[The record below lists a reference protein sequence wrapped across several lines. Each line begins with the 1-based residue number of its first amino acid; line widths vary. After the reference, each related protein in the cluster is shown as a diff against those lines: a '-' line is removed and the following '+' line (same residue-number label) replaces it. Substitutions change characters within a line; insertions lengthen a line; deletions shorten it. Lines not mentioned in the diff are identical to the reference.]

1 MALIVLPAQMIWRNR
16 PVDVA
21 VPVGKRIPPRAL
33 NWLQQF
39 AEQQNRMLLHSEQ
52 VEVDGV
58 FTNRQRVAAYG
69 PPAFQQEMAQR
80 MASGDMHLG
89 ISPSGKTDA

>member
-1 MALIVLPAQMIWRNR
+1 
-16 PVDVA
+16 VDVA

-58 FTNRQRVAAYG
+58 FTNRQRGAA
-69 PPAFQQEMAQR
+69 
-80 MASGDMHLG
+80 
-89 ISPSGKTDA
+89 